1 MEKLTF
7 RNLQHKG
14 NELPLTD
21 GRRIKGG
28 EVFQASLSAIP
39 LAFRDLIEQL
49 PSGAPV
55 MEDAV
60 IVEETKEVAV
70 EVKETKEVKEQSE
83 TEVETAL
90 EIEMVEK
97 ETKEETD
104 LVIETVTYSKP
115 LRKRHTGGGRYEVY
129 DAKGEIVAS
138 LVTSIKADQIIKQFK

>member
-21 GRRIKGG
+21 SRRIKGG

-49 PSGAPV
+49 PGVTPV
-55 MEDAV
+55 IEDAV
-60 IVEETKEVAV
+60 IVEETKEVGAEV
-70 EVKETKEVKEQSE
+70 EEQTNEVEQTKEVEEQPK
-83 TEVETAL
+83 EVEEQTN
-90 EIEMVEK
+90 EV
-97 ETKEETD
+97 
-104 LVIETVTYSKP
+104 ETVTYTMP
-115 LRKRHTGGGRYEVY
+115 LRKRHTGFGKYEVY